1 MPGGRIQPAARVT
14 GPQPL
19 SWLAWLCAAATM
31 TYVVGAPFWAADY
44 PMMTEFPFHAASSSV
59 FRHYTDPGWHF
70 HEQFAFQMLA
80 VPRVTLYALSAIFMI
95 VLPPI
100 VATKLAAALLLA
112 LLPLGLM
119 VLCWGLRKSPLL
131 GLWGLIPVWG
141 VLAHWG
147 MVDFLAA
154 LGLFAMA
161 LGLALRVVDRPSV
174 RGQGALIA
182 VLLLL
187 FFTQAYRFP
196 FALVM
201 LVLIALVMRGR
212 VESIRGLFIP
222 LAVASALFV
231 VWWLTRPEM
240 FVPKIPW
247 VWPPVWQRMSDA
259 TTYSS
264 DIYIGDED
272 IEMFRRTALLLALTA
287 VALLAIAVVRLR
299 SWPKGGRR
307 RSDHERHDTGTG
319 SPRAGPGG
327 SSASRPAPPARTRA
341 NGCTGCS
348 GRATLGDRRRGREAL
363 EPWGARERSRGNAR
377 SSSRTPGGHP

>member
-1 MPGGRIQPAARVT
+1 MPGGRIEPAARVT

-19 SWLAWLCAAATM
+19 LWLAWLCAAATII
-31 TYVVGAPFWAADY
+31 YVVGAPFWAADY

-80 VPRVTLYALSAIFMI
+80 VPHVTLYAVSAIFMF

-112 LLPLGLM
+112 LLPIGLM

-131 GLWGLIPVWG
+131 GLWGLVPVWG

-147 MVDFLAA
+147 FVDFLAA

-174 RGQGALIA
+174 KVQGALIA
-182 VLLLL
+182 VLVLL

-201 LVLIALVMRGR
+201 LVLVAVVMRGR
-212 VESIRGLFIP
+212 VESIRELIIP
-222 LAVASALFV
+222 MIVASALFV
-231 VWWLTRPEM
+231 VWWLTRAEM
-240 FVPKIPW
+240 FVPNVQW
-247 VWPPVWQRMSDA
+247 VWPPDWKRISEA
-259 TTYSS
+259 RTYTS
-264 DIYIGDED
+264 DIFIGNED
-272 IEMFRRTALLLALTA
+272 IQMFRRIGLLLALTRSCF
-287 VALLAIAVVRLR
+287 LRLR
-299 SWPKGGRR
+299 LPVSAPG
-307 RSDHERHDTGTG
+307 
-319 SPRAGPGG
+319 PRVAGPCRHM
-327 SSASRPAPPARTRA
+327 SSLASR
-341 NGCTGCS
+341 S
-348 GRATLGDRRRGREAL
+348 SFL
-363 EPWGARERSRGNAR
+363 SRF
-377 SSSRTPGGHP
+377 T